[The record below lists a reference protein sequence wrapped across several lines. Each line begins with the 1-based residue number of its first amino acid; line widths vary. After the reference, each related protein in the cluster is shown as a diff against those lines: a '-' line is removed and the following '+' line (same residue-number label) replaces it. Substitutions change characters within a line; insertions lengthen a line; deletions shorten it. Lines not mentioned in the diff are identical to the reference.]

1 MTSMLQRE
9 AIDPQPVVP
18 DLVTV
23 PVAAGATVLI
33 ASDLHLR
40 ADPSPITAHVEE
52 VMVARLEQLR
62 APAVVVLAG
71 DIIELLG
78 EPGLRPKD
86 AFAAHAELTAAI
98 RGVAATE
105 GCSVVELVGNHDG
118 DLAWDH
124 DAAAEV
130 RAATGATLALTAD
143 LVVQTEA
150 GTRKIRVE
158 HGNRFDPYNC
168 FQDIRNPLDT
178 PLGHHVVRELLPV
191 VTQVGPGWLDGAT
204 DLADPPDFPSFVG
217 SRLAYRRLAGH
228 LGWLVIPL
236 LALLL
241 VLRVPLVL
249 LVTNRLP
256 EDVQDWMRRTA
267 LLGLALIVDVLVVVF
282 IIAVLLRR
290 SWQALRTLDLSSRG
304 WGQNEASRTE
314 TARLL
319 EEGYIGL
326 VCGHSHRPELTA
338 IASDAVGSIAD
349 EGFFANAGSC
359 TPVVEAVPGRFGMP
373 PIYLRHLQISWIELH
388 CYPRVD
394 VSLHLAEIPLP
405 GATALERILAK
416 GPRQVIRV
424 PVQVAAWLDESRSQ
438 RPESSANAGRRTP
451 PP

>member
-1 MTSMLQRE
+1 MTSMPQRE
-9 AIDPQPVVP
+9 ATDPQAGIP

-23 PVAAGATVLI
+23 PVAAGTTVLI

-40 ADPSPITAHVEE
+40 ANPSSISAHVED
-52 VMVARLEQLR
+52 VIVARLEQLR

-86 AFAAHAELTAAI
+86 AFAAHAKLTAAI
-98 RGVAATE
+98 GAVAATE

-130 RAATGATLALTAD
+130 HAAIGATLALAVD
-143 LVVQTEA
+143 LAVQTEA
-150 GTRKIRVE
+150 GNCKIRVE
-158 HGNRFDPYNC
+158 HGNRFDPYNS
-168 FQDIRNPLDT
+168 FRDIRNPLDT

-191 VTQVGPGWLDGAT
+191 VTQVGQGWLDGAT

-228 LGWLVIPL
+228 LRWLIIPL
-236 LALLL
+236 LALLVL
-241 VLRVPLVL
+241 LRVPLVL
-249 LVTNRLP
+249 FVTNRLP

-267 LLGLALIVDVLVVVF
+267 MLGLALIVDVLVVVF

-290 SWQALRTLDLSSRG
+290 SWQALRTLDLGGRG
-304 WGQNEASRTE
+304 WGQNDASRKE
-314 TARLL
+314 AGLL
-319 EEGYIGL
+319 LADGYLGL

-338 IASDAVGSIAD
+338 ISSDAAEAIAGK
-349 EGFFANAGSC
+349 GFFANSGSC

-373 PIYLRHLQISWIELH
+373 PIYLRYLQISWIELH
-388 CYPRVD
+388 CYPHVEA
-394 VSLHLAEIPLP
+394 SLHVAEIPLP

-416 GPRQVIRV
+416 GPRRV
-424 PVQVAAWLDESRSQ
+424 VRDPAQVATWPDESL
-438 RPESSANAGRRTP
+438 P
-451 PP
+451 

>member
-9 AIDPQPVVP
+9 TTGPQPAVP

-23 PVAAGATVLI
+23 PVTEGTTVLI

-40 ADPSPITAHVEE
+40 ADQSPITAHVEE
-52 VMVARLEQLR
+52 VLVARLDQLR
-62 APAVVVLAG
+62 PPAVVVLAG

-86 AFAAHAELTAAI
+86 AFAAHADLTAAI
-98 RGVAATE
+98 RRVAATE

-118 DLAWDH
+118 DLAWDD

-130 RAATGATLALTAD
+130 RTATGATLALASD

-150 GTRKIRVE
+150 GSRKIRVE

-168 FQDIRNPLDT
+168 FRDIRNPLDT

-191 VTQVGPGWLDGAT
+191 VTQVGQGWLDGAT
-204 DLADPPDFPSFVG
+204 DLADPPDFPAFVG

-228 LGWLVIPL
+228 LRWLLIPL
-236 LALLL
+236 LALLVL
-241 VLRVPLVL
+241 LRVPLVL

-267 LLGLALIVDVLVVVF
+267 LLGLALIVDALVVVF

-314 TARLL
+314 AARLL
-319 EEGYIGL
+319 EDGYIGL

-338 IASDAVGSIAD
+338 IASDAAESLAGK
-349 EGFFANAGSC
+349 GFFANSGSC

-373 PIYLRHLQISWIELH
+373 PVYLRHLQISWIELH
-388 CYPRVD
+388 CDLRVD
-394 VSLHLAEIPLP
+394 VSLHLAQTPLS
-405 GATALERILAK
+405 GATALERMLAK
-416 GPRQVIRV
+416 GPRQVLRD
-424 PVQVAAWLDESRSQ
+424 PVQVAAWPDESR
-438 RPESSANAGRRTP
+438 P
-451 PP
+451 

>member
-9 AIDPQPVVP
+9 TTGPQPAVP
-18 DLVTV
+18 DLVTI
-23 PVAAGATVLI
+23 PVTAGTTVLI
-33 ASDLHLR
+33 FSDLHLR
-40 ADPSPITAHVEE
+40 ADQSPIAAHVEE
-52 VMVARLEQLR
+52 VLVARLDQLR

-98 RGVAATE
+98 RRVAATE
-105 GCSVVELVGNHDG
+105 GCSVVELIGNHDG
-118 DLAWDH
+118 DLAWDD

-130 RAATGATLALTAD
+130 RAATGATLALASD
-143 LVVQTEA
+143 LVVQTEV
-150 GTRKIRVE
+150 GSRKIRVE

-168 FQDIRNPLDT
+168 FRDIRNPLDT

-191 VTQVGPGWLDGAT
+191 VTQVGQGWLDGAT
-204 DLADPPDFPSFVG
+204 DLADPPDFPAFVG

-228 LGWLVIPL
+228 LRWLLIPL

-241 VLRVPLVL
+241 LLRVPLVL

-267 LLGLALIVDVLVVVF
+267 LLGLALIVDALVVVF

-319 EEGYIGL
+319 GDGYIGL

-338 IASDAVGSIAD
+338 IASDAAESLAGK
-349 EGFFANAGSC
+349 GFFANAGSC

-373 PIYLRHLQISWIELH
+373 PVYLRHLQISWIELH
-388 CYPRVD
+388 CNARVE
-394 VSLHLAEIPLP
+394 VSLHVGQTPLP
-405 GATALERILAK
+405 GATTLERMLAK
-416 GPRQVIRV
+416 RPRQVLRD
-424 PVQVAAWLDESRSQ
+424 PVQVAAWPDESR
-438 RPESSANAGRRTP
+438 P
-451 PP
+451 

>member
-1 MTSMLQRE
+1 MTSMLHRE
-9 AIDPQPVVP
+9 VMDPRPVVP

-40 ADPSPITAHVEE
+40 ADSSSITAHVEE
-52 VMVARLEQLR
+52 VMVARLKQLR

-130 RAATGATLALTAD
+130 RAATGATLALASD

-150 GTRKIRVE
+150 GSCKIRVE

-168 FQDIRNPLDT
+168 FRDIRNPLDT

-191 VTQVGPGWLDGAT
+191 VTQVGQGWLDGAT

-228 LGWLVIPL
+228 LRWLVLPL
-236 LALLL
+236 LALLVL
-241 VLRVPLVL
+241 LRVPLVL

-314 TARLL
+314 TARLM
-319 EEGYIGL
+319 EDGYIGL
-326 VCGHSHRPELTA
+326 VCGHSHRPEVTA
-338 IASDAVGSIAD
+338 IASDAAESIAGR
-349 EGFFANAGSC
+349 GFFANAGSC

-373 PIYLRHLQISWIELH
+373 PIYLRYLQISWIELH

-394 VSLHLAEIPLP
+394 VSLHLAKIPLP

-416 GPRQVIRV
+416 GPRQMLRD
-424 PVQVAAWLDESRSQ
+424 PVQVAAWPDESR
-438 RPESSANAGRRTP
+438 P
-451 PP
+451 

>member
-1 MTSMLQRE
+1 MTSVLQRE
-9 AIDPQPVVP
+9 VNDPQPVVPDQTVIP

-23 PVAAGATVLI
+23 PVAVGATVLI

-40 ADPSPITAHVEE
+40 ADPSSITAHVEE
-52 VMVARLEQLR
+52 VMVARLDQLR

-78 EPGLRPKD
+78 EPGMRPKD
-86 AFAAHAELTAAI
+86 AFAAHPELTAAI
-98 RGVAATE
+98 RRVATTQ

-118 DLAWDH
+118 DLAWDV

-130 RAATGATLALTAD
+130 RTAIGAELALTCD
-143 LVVQTEA
+143 LEIQAEA
-150 GTRKIRVE
+150 GTCRIRVE

-168 FQDIRNPLDT
+168 FRDIRNPLDT

-191 VTQVGPGWLDGAT
+191 VTQVGEGWLDGAT

-236 LALLL
+236 LALLVL
-241 VLRVPLVL
+241 LRVPLVL
-249 LVTNRLP
+249 LLTNRLP

-267 LLGLALIVDVLVVVF
+267 LIGLAFIVDVLVVVF

-314 TARLL
+314 TARLI
-319 EEGYIGL
+319 EDGYLGL
-326 VCGHSHRPELTA
+326 VCGHSHRPELTG
-338 IASDAVGSIAD
+338 ILSDAAEAVAGK
-349 EGFFANAGSC
+349 GFFANAGSC

-373 PIYLRHLQISWIELH
+373 PIYLRYLQISWIELH
-388 CYPRVD
+388 SHPRVD
-394 VSLHLAEIPLP
+394 VSLHVAEIPLP
-405 GATALERILAK
+405 GATTLERLLAK
-416 GPRQVIRV
+416 RPRQVLRD
-424 PVQVAAWLDESRSQ
+424 PVQVAAWPDEIRVGD
-438 RPESSANAGRRTP
+438 SARAIG
-451 PP
+451 

>member
-1 MTSMLQRE
+1 M
-9 AIDPQPVVP
+9 AAVVDPEVVEPRPVVP

-40 ADPSPITAHVEE
+40 ADSSSITAHVEK
-52 VMVARLEQLR
+52 VLVARLAQLV

-71 DIIELLG
+71 DIVELLG
-78 EPGLRPKD
+78 EPGLRPQD

-98 RGVAATE
+98 RRVADTE
-105 GCSVVELVGNHDG
+105 LCSVVELVGNHDG
-118 DLAWDH
+118 DLAWDY
-124 DAAAEV
+124 DAAAQV
-130 RAATGATLALTAD
+130 RAATGATLALACD
-143 LVVQTEA
+143 LVVETEA

-191 VTQVGPGWLDGAT
+191 VTQVGQGWLDGAT

-256 EDVQDWMRRTA
+256 EDVQDWVRRTA
-267 LLGLALIVDVLVVVF
+267 LLGLAFVIDVLVVVF

-290 SWQALRTLDLSSRG
+290 SWQALRTLDLSGRG
-304 WGQNEASRTE
+304 WGQNDAARTE
-314 TARLL
+314 TARLIDD
-319 EEGYIGL
+319 GYLGL
-326 VCGHSHRPELTA
+326 ICGHSHRPELTA
-338 IASDAVGSIAD
+338 MASETKESLAGK
-349 EGFFANAGSC
+349 GFFANSGSS

-373 PIYLRHLQISWIELH
+373 PVYLRYLQISWVELH
-388 CYPRVD
+388 CNPRVD
-394 VSLHLAEIPLP
+394 ASLHVAEIPLP
-405 GATALERILAK
+405 GATALERMLAK
-416 GPRQVIRV
+416 RPKLVRRD
-424 PVQVAAWLDESRSQ
+424 PVQVAAWADET
-438 RPESSANAGRRTP
+438 GP
-451 PP
+451 PNSGAS

>member
-1 MTSMLQRE
+1 MTSVLQHE
-9 AIDPQPVVP
+9 AKDPQPVVP
-18 DLVTV
+18 DLITV

-40 ADPSPITAHVEE
+40 ADSSSVTAHVEE
-52 VMVARLEQLR
+52 VLVARLEQLR

-98 RGVAATE
+98 RGVAATQ

-118 DLAWDH
+118 DLAWDY

-130 RAATGATLALTAD
+130 RTAIGATLALTCD
-143 LVVQTEA
+143 LEVQTEA
-150 GTRKIRVE
+150 GTCRIRVE
-158 HGNRFDPYNC
+158 HGNRF
-168 FQDIRNPLDT
+168 NPLDT

-191 VTQVGPGWLDGAT
+191 VTQVGQGWLDGAT

-228 LGWLVIPL
+228 LGWLLIPL
-236 LALLL
+236 LAML
-241 VLRVPLVL
+241 VLLRVPLVL
-249 LVTNRLP
+249 LLTNRLP

-267 LLGLALIVDVLVVVF
+267 LIGLAFVVDVLVVVF

-314 TARLL
+314 SARLL
-319 EEGYIGL
+319 EEGYLGL

-338 IASDAVGSIAD
+338 IASDAAESIVGK
-349 EGFFANAGSC
+349 GFFANAGSC

-373 PIYLRHLQISWIELH
+373 PIYLRYLQISWIELH

-394 VSLHLAEIPLP
+394 VSLHVAEIPLP
-405 GATALERILAK
+405 GATTLERILAK
-416 GPRQVIRV
+416 KPRQVLRD
-424 PVQVAAWLDESRSQ
+424 PVQVATWPDESE
-438 RPESSANAGRRTP
+438 P
-451 PP
+451 